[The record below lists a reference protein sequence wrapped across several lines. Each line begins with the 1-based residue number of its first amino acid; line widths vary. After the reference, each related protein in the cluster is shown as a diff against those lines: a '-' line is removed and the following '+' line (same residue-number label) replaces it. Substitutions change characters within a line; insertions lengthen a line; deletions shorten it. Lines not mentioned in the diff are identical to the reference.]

1 MPSTI
6 PAAGTLPWRVRDG
19 QLEVALIHRPRYRDW
34 SWPKG
39 KLDPGEDWPVAAA
52 RETKEETGL
61 SVRLGTPL
69 PEADY
74 MVMAKDGTPAPKEVR
89 YWAASVVSVGR
100 RLPKDVDQ
108 MEWLEVAEAH
118 SRLDYARDR
127 EQLLALVQAHQGG
140 WLDTWPLVIVRHA
153 KAVSRSDFKGSNDQ
167 LRPLDARGRE
177 RAQDLVPLLGVRG
190 ITRVVSSPSRRCM
203 ETISPYAVA
212 SDTAVLPKA
221 GLSEEGFE
229 VDPSRAPKHVEAC
242 CGAASRH
249 SCAAM
254 GRSCPPCSTSS
265 SPAWTRPHLRGTPPA
280 RHSPRPTPST
290 WSRVRRS
297 CATWSAPAQRLAW
310 SPWSATSPELWL

>member
-52 RETKEETGL
+52 RETQEETGL
-61 SVRLGTPL
+61 RVRLGTPL

-100 RLPKDVDQ
+100 RLPKEVDQ

-190 ITRVVSSPSRRCM
+190 ITRVISSPSRRCVD
-203 ETISPYAVA
+203 TITPYAVA
-212 SDTAVLPKA
+212 SDTPVLTKA

-229 VDPSRAPKHVEAC
+229 VDPSRAPKHLEAVLRRAEPTLVC
-242 CGAASRH
+242 SHGPVLPALLDPLIARVDEGAPAGQATCSALSEAHAEHLVKGEALVCHLVGAGAAARVVAVERH
-249 SCAAM
+249 L
-254 GRSCPPCSTSS
+254 P
-265 SPAWTRPHLRGTPPA
+265 
-280 RHSPRPTPST
+280 
-290 WSRVRRS
+290 
-297 CATWSAPAQRLAW
+297 
-310 SPWSATSPELWL
+310 